1 MKRAI
6 RYLVMT
12 FMIFCLSFLILKP
25 TNEESKIKSRI
36 TYKSYKTQDEG
47 KDNNILEV
55 IDNTDGRVKDMPVP
69 SPNKS
74 LGARTLPIPNPN
86 EEIVISELKFTDN

>member
-1 MKRAI
+1 MKREI
-6 RYLVMT
+6 RYLIIILMG
-12 FMIFCLSFLILKP
+12 FCLSFLILKP
-25 TNEESKIKSRI
+25 TNEESKINSRI

-47 KDNNILEV
+47 KDNNISEV

-74 LGARTLPIPNPN
+74 LGAQTLPIPNPN
-86 EEIVISELKFTDN
+86 EEIVISELRITDN

>member
-6 RYLVMT
+6 RYLLMT

-36 TYKSYKTQDEG
+36 TYKSYETQDEG

-69 SPNKS
+69 SSNKS
-74 LGARTLPIPNPN
+74 LGAQTLPIPNPN